1 MSLKQS
7 SRDSSAERDSVL
19 HSTADCWRREIDRA
33 CLRVEIG
40 PDETFI
46 FPYQQ
51 FFGAH
56 HLYAG
61 GERLK
66 LTFSTHEI
74 TLSGQRMG
82 KLLAALQELAVD
94 WIRPMPARYRNLG
107 QDSQTVITAIE
118 VRTLAE

>member
-1 MSLKQS
+1 MSLKQ

-19 HSTADCWRREIDRA
+19 HSTSDCWHREIDRA

-56 HLYAG
+56 HVHAG

-66 LTFSTHEI
+66 ITFSTHEI
-74 TLSGQRMG
+74 TLSGHRME
-82 KLLAALQELAVD
+82 KLLAALQDFAVD
-94 WIRPMPARYRNLG
+94 WIKPIPPRYRHLEK
-107 QDSQTVITAIE
+107 SEEAVIASIN
-118 VRTLAE
+118 VRVLAA